1 MNKKIKKII
10 FTFALV
16 LVTFGIFKNSYAAAP
31 LPPTNIR
38 AEAGDS
44 KATISFTPDLTNLGA
59 GTTYVVTSV
68 AKSLEPIFSGTG
80 ASSPVVVTGL
90 TNGQSYKFVVKAKN
104 ASGVSVNSVE
114 SNSVIPQEQPGS
126 GNPPSGDDTR
136 SPAPAG
142 GAKNILIRYVN
153 PIAVDDLEGFMA
165 KIIDSAV
172 LLLTPIIVI
181 MLIWTGFLFIS
192 ARGNPESL
200 ASAKKALLYVL
211 IGATII
217 LIAKGFSLAIRG
229 VFSQF

>member
-16 LVTFGIFKNSYAAAP
+16 LVIFGIFKNSYAAAP

-80 ASSPVVVTGL
+80 ASSPIVVAGL

-114 SNSVIPQEQPGS
+114 SNIVVPNDIGTIHDPGVDIPQQQE
-126 GNPPSGDDTR
+126 
-136 SPAPAG
+136 G